1 MVSIT
6 YLGHSSFK
14 ISGSKTIFVDPFL
27 ENPNSPI
34 NVEDVNE
41 ADIVLVTHGHD
52 DHVGDSVEICEK
64 TGATLVS
71 IFDLT
76 EILSERSEEEIDT
89 VGINIGGTTLVK
101 DVEIT
106 MVEAQHS
113 SNLKPGVSGGH
124 PTGFVF
130 EIDGERIYHAG
141 DTGLFGDME
150 LIGKMY
156 NPKIAL
162 LPIGDHYTMGVKE
175 ANHAIELIQPEY
187 VIPMHYNT
195 FEAIDADPQ
204 DLNKDVAEP
213 IIVEPGET
221 WEIE

>member
-1 MVSIT
+1 MVSVT

-14 ISGSKTIFVDPFL
+14 ISGSKTIFVDPYL

-34 NVEDVNE
+34 DVEDIEE
-41 ADIVLVTHGHD
+41 ADVVLVTHGHH

-64 TGATLVS
+64 TGAILVS

-76 EILSERSEEEIDT
+76 ELLSERSEEDIDT
-89 VGINIGGTTLVK
+89 VGINIGGTTYVE

-113 SNLKPGVSGGH
+113 SDVEPGVAGGH

-150 LIGKMY
+150 IIGDFY
-156 NPKIAL
+156 DPKIAM
-162 LPIGDHYTMGVKE
+162 LPIGDHFTMGVEE
-175 ANHAIELIQPEY
+175 ANYALDLIKPEY

-195 FEAIDADPQ
+195 FEAVEADPNNLS
-204 DLNKDVAEP
+204 DAAAEP
-213 IIVEPGET
+213 IILEPGES